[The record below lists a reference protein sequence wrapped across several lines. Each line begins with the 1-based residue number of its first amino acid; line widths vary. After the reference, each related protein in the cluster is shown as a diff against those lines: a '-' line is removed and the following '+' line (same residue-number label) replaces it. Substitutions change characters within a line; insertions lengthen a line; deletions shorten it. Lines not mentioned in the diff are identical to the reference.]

1 MMTRRIL
8 LGAAFTA
15 LAVLFAIAIHSP
27 PARSAVRSWAVA
39 RISSSS
45 GIRATISR
53 LDYNLLTLSVS
64 AGGVTLT
71 ADGSRTPFFSAEE
84 LRLNLPWT
92 IVRGPI
98 AVESLEVENPSLVIV
113 READGQLNLPRGSA
127 TTTDSF
133 SGPLDI
139 RRLIV
144 RGLRVRYDD
153 PSAAVLVTASDI
165 GIALEQTIEGRLNG
179 PMPLTSVSVTVDER
193 QTRLSTR
200 GGRLAFDGQALALE
214 NIVLD
219 APEGRAEIAG
229 KLTLLP
235 GFDLAA
241 LQYAGHLDLAR
252 VTPWIGFDG
261 APTGLVS
268 FSGTAAG
275 RLDTMS
281 TTIDAAGDRL
291 NWPNVGPL
299 SVRARTVLTGSGAEI
314 ESLRVTAAGGELA
327 GSARVPFDER
337 AIGSAT
343 LNWQSLRLSTIVSA
357 FVDAASVPRF
367 ASVAEGSAALSWTG
381 RAFLTARGTIENNLA
396 ATPSSRGDVPLSGS
410 ATLKLDEGLW
420 QLSHA
425 HRIGNAAEMT
435 GHSQGRIDVKT
446 PASSTLS
453 GQAELHVSD
462 LADAVELARK
472 AGLAGD
478 SDILS
483 DLVGRATIAG
493 ELAGTIGA
501 PTATGT
507 IELADLRSN
516 NTGPGVVTGR
526 YSASSSR
533 IDFDALQATLGANTL
548 AGRASIDLQTRALRG
563 ELTGEWPQLDLIAG
577 DLSEEWRP
585 SGSAAIEA
593 RIAGTLDNP
602 SVAAEVA
609 SDGLQIAG
617 QTVQRLRSTLHLANR
632 IVTVD
637 RLTLNQRRRHPGRDR
652 HVRALDRT
660 IFSRL
665 QREQSNA
672 RGVERR
678 APRRCAVRSRIDQH
692 GNVCS
697 AGGRRVRAV
706 LPPRV

>member
-53 LDYNLLTLSVS
+53 LDYNLLTLSVN
-64 AGGVTLT
+64 AGGVALT

-139 RRLIV
+139 RRFIV

-153 PSAAVLVTASDI
+153 RSAGVLVTASDI
-165 GIALEQTIEGRLNG
+165 GIALEQTIEGRLSG

-193 QTRLSTR
+193 QTHLSTR

-214 NIVLD
+214 HIVLD

-235 GFDLAA
+235 GFDLTA

-252 VTPWIGFDG
+252 VTPWIGLDG

-275 RLDTMS
+275 RLDTIS

-299 SVRARTVLTGSGAEI
+299 SVSARTVLTGSGAEI

-327 GSARVPFDER
+327 GRARVPFDER

-357 FVDAASVPRF
+357 FVDAAICPAIRVRCGRIGRVELDGTRVPRRTRHDREQPGCDASF
-367 ASVAEGSAALSWTG
+367 AWRRSAVGQRHAEARRRPVAALTRAPDRQCGRDNGTFAGADRCKDAGILDLERTG
-381 RAFLTARGTIENNLA
+381 RAPRQ
-396 ATPSSRGDVPLSGS
+396 RSG
-410 ATLKLDEGLW
+410 
-420 QLSHA
+420 
-425 HRIGNAAEMT
+425 RC
-435 GHSQGRIDVKT
+435 
-446 PASSTLS
+446 
-453 GQAELHVSD
+453 
-462 LADAVELARK
+462 
-472 AGLAGD
+472 
-478 SDILS
+478 
-483 DLVGRATIAG
+483 
-493 ELAGTIGA
+493 
-501 PTATGT
+501 
-507 IELADLRSN
+507 
-516 NTGPGVVTGR
+516 
-526 YSASSSR
+526 
-533 IDFDALQATLGANTL
+533 
-548 AGRASIDLQTRALRG
+548 
-563 ELTGEWPQLDLIAG
+563 
-577 DLSEEWRP
+577 
-585 SGSAAIEA
+585 
-593 RIAGTLDNP
+593 
-602 SVAAEVA
+602 
-609 SDGLQIAG
+609 
-617 QTVQRLRSTLHLANR
+617 
-632 IVTVD
+632 
-637 RLTLNQRRRHPGRDR
+637 
-652 HVRALDRT
+652 
-660 IFSRL
+660 
-665 QREQSNA
+665 
-672 RGVERR
+672 RR
-678 APRRCAVRSRIDQH
+678 A
-692 GNVCS
+692 
-697 AGGRRVRAV
+697 RA
-706 LPPRV
+706 

>member
-53 LDYNLLTLSVS
+53 LDYNLLTLSVN
-64 AGGVTLT
+64 AGGVALT

-139 RRLIV
+139 RRFIV

-153 PSAAVLVTASDI
+153 RSAGVLVTASDI
-165 GIALEQTIEGRLNG
+165 GIALEQTIEGRLSG

-193 QTRLSTR
+193 QTHLSTR

-214 NIVLD
+214 HIVLD

-235 GFDLAA
+235 GFDLTA

-252 VTPWIGFDG
+252 VTPWIGLDG

-275 RLDTMS
+275 RLDTIS

-299 SVRARTVLTGSGAEI
+299 SVSARTVLTGSGAEI

-327 GSARVPFDER
+327 GRARVPFDER

-381 RAFLTARGTIENNLA
+381 RAFLAARGTIENNLA
-396 ATPSSRGDVPLSGS
+396 ATPASRGDVPLSGS

-420 QLSHA
+420 QLLHA
-425 HRIGNAAEMT
+425 HQIGNAAE
-435 GHSQGRIDVKT
+435 I
-446 PASSTLS
+446 
-453 GQAELHVSD
+453 
-462 LADAVELARK
+462 
-472 AGLAGD
+472 
-478 SDILS
+478 
-483 DLVGRATIAG
+483 
-493 ELAGTIGA
+493 
-501 PTATGT
+501 TGT
-507 IELADLRSN
+507 FAGADRCK
-516 NTGPGVVTGR
+516 
-526 YSASSSR
+526 
-533 IDFDALQATLGANTL
+533 DAG
-548 AGRASIDLQTRALRG
+548 I
-563 ELTGEWPQLDLIAG
+563 LDL
-577 DLSEEWRP
+577 E
-585 SGSAAIEA
+585 
-593 RIAGTLDNP
+593 
-602 SVAAEVA
+602 
-609 SDGLQIAG
+609 
-617 QTVQRLRSTLHLANR
+617 
-632 IVTVD
+632 
-637 RLTLNQRRRHPGRDR
+637 
-652 HVRALDRT
+652 RT
-660 IFSRL
+660 
-665 QREQSNA
+665 
-672 RGVERR
+672 GR
-678 APRRCAVRSRIDQH
+678 APRQRSGRC
-692 GNVCS
+692 
-697 AGGRRVRAV
+697 RRARA
-706 LPPRV
+706 